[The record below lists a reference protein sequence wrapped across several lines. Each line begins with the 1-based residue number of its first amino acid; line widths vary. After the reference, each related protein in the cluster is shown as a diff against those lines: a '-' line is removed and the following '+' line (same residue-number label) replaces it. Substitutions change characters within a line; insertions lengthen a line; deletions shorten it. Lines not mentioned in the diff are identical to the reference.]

1 MKHLFLIL
9 ALLCATAATAQ
20 STKTNTNRPA
30 AQAATKKTTPTQRT
44 NPAAK
49 NPVAA
54 NNAVI
59 KKAVNSNPQYKEVSF
74 SISGK
79 AHGFPEGEWVKLC
92 LPGKNGLEATDS
104 VQLANE
110 NFAFSGKTLNVP
122 YMQYLVA
129 GQDNNKTIVEIFV
142 EEGSIKADITAGK
155 RNANISG
162 TTHNDIFTPYRDS
175 INVFYDGIFRCTRE
189 TMRLTNSEEDREA
202 YKLGADS
209 LRQEIVNYT
218 YTFARKNLNNWV
230 GVYLFAEYY
239 KRFTPAQNK
248 ALLAAVP
255 SKYANLPIIGEIRK
269 FVRTQ
274 K

>member
-54 NNAVI
+54 NNAAI

-79 AHGFPEGEWVKLC
+79 THGFADGEWARLC
-92 LPGKNGLEATDS
+92 RPGKNGLETADS
-104 VQLANE
+104 VQLVNE
-110 NFAFSGKTLNVP
+110 SFAFSGKTLNVP
-122 YMQYLVA
+122 YLQYLVI
-129 GQDNNKTIVEIFV
+129 GKDHNKSIVELFV
-142 EEGSIKADITAGK
+142 EEGAIHADITAGERSDK
-155 RNANISG
+155 ISG
-162 TTHNDIFTPYRDS
+162 TTHNNIYTPYRDS
-175 INVFYDGIFRCTRE
+175 VNALYGGIFRCTRE
-189 TMRLTNSEEDREA
+189 SMNLTNSDEDREA

-209 LRQEIVNYT
+209 LRKEIVNYT

-255 SKYANLPIIGEIRK
+255 GKYANLPLMNEIRK